1 MLYCTSSNISAFE
14 NLSTKIC
21 CYSKGEMI
29 SFTEYL
35 WQRSLDNISQMNGE
49 PCAPTVSCKRLKIP
63 SNTERHIE
71 VKLMSLFYPNNLMNH
86 FVNKK
91 FPSLAPS
98 PMCICQ
104 KERETP
110 FHIIFECELVQE
122 NLRQELYSKVDVNLV
137 QCRSEDGC
145 DVLVSL
151 SRDEKFVSG
160 CVEIIQSGVHK
171 LRKDIILPASKKEL
185 AVAEAHRLKASQTLP
200 SITNPASGS

>member
-1 MLYCTSSNISAFE
+1 
-14 NLSTKIC
+14 
-21 CYSKGEMI
+21 
-29 SFTEYL
+29 
-35 WQRSLDNISQMNGE
+35 
-49 PCAPTVSCKRLKIP
+49 
-63 SNTERHIE
+63 
-71 VKLMSLFYPNNLMNH
+71 MNH

-171 LRKDIILPASKKEL
+171 LRKDIILPASKKAL

-200 SITNPASGS
+200 YISH